1 LRGFPP
7 ERTVFEM
14 LTAIPVEV
22 TAEEKLAEITARYE
36 FLLELVT
43 TLRAENENL
52 KAELIGVP
60 IEELPF

>member
-1 LRGFPP
+1 
-7 ERTVFEM
+7 M

>member
-1 LRGFPP
+1 
-7 ERTVFEM
+7 M

-43 TLRAENENL
+43 TLRTENENL